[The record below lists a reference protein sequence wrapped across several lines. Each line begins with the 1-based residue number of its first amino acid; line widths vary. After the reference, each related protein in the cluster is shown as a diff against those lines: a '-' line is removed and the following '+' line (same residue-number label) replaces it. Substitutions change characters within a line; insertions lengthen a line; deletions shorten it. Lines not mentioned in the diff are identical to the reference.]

1 MMAVHTILTT
11 INVYWAQIHNNRYQ
25 SLKQVQRN
33 YRPLA
38 MVPTHAMKTRR
49 RLSRPLVKRTVSTR
63 HHPICHQ
70 TARSAMDL
78 SSIYLYVLIYWHALF
93 LKWSDTRLMVLA
105 VWSTYLDS
113 WGKLRQQRFSTQQ
126 HEANSQARAV
136 NVGCMTGS
144 HVGCATTATHGLPP
158 EFRKVS
164 CLCW

>member
-1 MMAVHTILTT
+1 MTSLCERDWPIVTYFIAIVGSLISPSNDSTHTHAWRMLPPAWQPVVWSMTAVHTILTM

-38 MVPTHAMKTRR
+38 IVPTHAMKTRR
-49 RLSRPLVKRTVSTR
+49 RLSRPLVKRTVSTQ

-93 LKWSDTRLMVLA
+93 VKWSDTRLMALA
-105 VWSTYLDS
+105 VW
-113 WGKLRQQRFSTQQ
+113 
-126 HEANSQARAV
+126 
-136 NVGCMTGS
+136 
-144 HVGCATTATHGLPP
+144 
-158 EFRKVS
+158 
-164 CLCW
+164 